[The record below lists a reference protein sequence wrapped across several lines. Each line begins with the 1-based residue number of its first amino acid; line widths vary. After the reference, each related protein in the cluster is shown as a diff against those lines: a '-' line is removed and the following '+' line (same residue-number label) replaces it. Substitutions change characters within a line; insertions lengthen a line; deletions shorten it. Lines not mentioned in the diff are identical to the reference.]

1 MSADSNQG
9 ASARLQYLRAFRHRN
24 FKLFFVGQLLSMS
37 GTWMHRVAQGWLAYR
52 LTHSPFMLGLVSF
65 AGSAPAVFLSPVAG
79 VIADRMDRHRMLMAA
94 QALAMM
100 QALSL
105 ALVTLE
111 GWITPTQLIFFAL
124 AGGIINSFEN
134 PARQSFIVQLVPRQD
149 IVNAI
154 GLNAVLANIGRIA
167 GPAFAG
173 IIVAAFSE
181 GLCFFINALSFMIV
195 LVCLQLMHFE
205 KRRGDGKSSQS
216 QWELLREGTYYIRKT
231 FLVRSLLLL
240 FAVMSFAGAPY
251 LALLPM
257 FAGTVLDVGASG
269 LGWLV
274 TASGVGAL
282 VCGFALAGRTES
294 SGLVKAILL
303 ASLAFG
309 SGLIGLGLS
318 RNFYLSLAI
327 LSVIGGSYLLTLAAT
342 QTLLQSLTPDELR
355 GRVMSFYSLVFLGF
369 PPFGSLLE
377 GWIAEHLG
385 VALTVQLGGLICFG
399 AALLFARYYS
409 EIQAAASRM
418 AAAQAAQEPIR
429 A

>member
-1 MSADSNQG
+1 MLADSNQN
-9 ASARLQYLRAFRHRN
+9 ASVQLQYLRAFRHRN

-79 VIADRMDRHRMLMAA
+79 VIADRMDRHRMLMVA

-134 PARQSFIVQLVPRQD
+134 PARQSFIVQLVPRED

-282 VCGFALAGRTES
+282 VCGFALAGRS
-294 SGLVKAILL
+294 QSPGLVKAILF

-309 SGLIGLGLS
+309 GGLIGLGLS
-318 RNFYLSLAI
+318 RNFYLSVAI

-342 QTLLQSLTPDELR
+342 QTLLQSLTRDELR

-385 VALTVQLGGLICFG
+385 VALTVQLGGLICLG